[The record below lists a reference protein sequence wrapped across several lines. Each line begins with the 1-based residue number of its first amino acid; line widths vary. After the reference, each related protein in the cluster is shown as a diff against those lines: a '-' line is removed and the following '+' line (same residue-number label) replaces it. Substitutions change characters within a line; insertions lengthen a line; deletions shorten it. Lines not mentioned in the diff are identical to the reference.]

1 MNWKK
6 IIVILGLLSFQSL
19 RLFRVLLLC
28 PRHSSSSR
36 FLFRVAT
43 DKTIE
48 ERWFLVDFEV
58 DLDPFGWKEITGGR
72 REKWWHLTW
81 ENVLGTGRISN
92 KCHWTVSMETTK
104 GFLLTRELNIILLK
118 IIDRKKKK
126 QPLHESQRV
135 RVGRHPELSTNLF
148 LYLQEGSQ
156 INLLIQIGF
165 SLSNFPMNPFSNQK
179 KTLGL

>member
-1 MNWKK
+1 M
-6 IIVILGLLSFQSL
+6 GLLSFQSL
-19 RLFRVLLLC
+19 RLFRGLLLC

-36 FLFRVAT
+36 VLFRVAT

-48 ERWFLVDFEV
+48 ERWFLMDSEV
-58 DLDPFGWKEITGGR
+58 DSDAFVWKEITGGR

-104 GFLLTRELNIILLK
+104 GFLLTRELNSVLLK
-118 IIDRKKKK
+118 IIDWKEKN
-126 QPLHESQRV
+126 QPPHESQRV
-135 RVGRHPELSTNLF
+135 RIGRDPELSTNLF

-156 INLLIQIGF
+156 INLLIQI
-165 SLSNFPMNPFSNQK
+165 LS
-179 KTLGL
+179 